1 MAMKAVI
8 QVRDAAFSY
17 GGPPVFEHVDLDIF
31 AGRVCCLMGMNGCGK
46 STLIDCMLG
55 VHECSSGQ
63 VLIGGE
69 AVGHLKPADLAKQ
82 VAYVPQVHDRTFP
95 YLVRD
100 IVLMGR
106 TAYQKGLS
114 APGEEDIARCEEAM
128 ERCGISNLADR
139 PYTMISGGEM
149 QMVMLTRALVQDT
162 PVIIMDEPTAHL
174 DFRNE
179 QIFLET
185 VVNLVKNRSIGVV
198 IATHSPN
205 QAFYFE
211 KAGLDIQ
218 VALMADASIRALGK
232 PSEVLNEELLGE
244 VYGMKVRIARIDLG
258 EDGMIS
264 QVIPMGVGLR
274 EHK

>member
-1 MAMKAVI
+1 MVMNAVI

-17 GGPPVFEHVDLDIF
+17 GGPLVFEHIDLDIYP
-31 AGRVCCLMGMNGCGK
+31 GRICCLMGVNGCGK

-55 VHECSSGQ
+55 IHKCSSGQ
-63 VLIGGE
+63 VLVRGE
-69 AVGHLKPADLAKQ
+69 SVTELKPADIAKQ
-82 VAYVPQVHDRTFP
+82 ISYVPQVHDRSFP

-106 TAYQKGLS
+106 TAYQKGFS
-114 APGEEDIARCEEAM
+114 APGQEDMKKCEEAM
-128 ERCGISNLADR
+128 QRCGIAHLADR
-139 PYTMISGGEM
+139 PYTQISGGEM

-162 PVIIMDEPTAHL
+162 PVIVMDEPTAHL

-185 VVNLVKNRSIGVV
+185 VADLVKNHLIGAV

-211 KAGLDIQ
+211 NAGVDTS
-218 VALMADASIRALGK
+218 VALMADASMRAMGR
-232 PSEVLNEELLGE
+232 PSEVLNEEMLQE
-244 VYGMKVRIARIDLG
+244 VYGMNVRIADIDLG
-258 EDGMIS
+258 EDGHIR
-264 QVIPMGVGLR
+264 QLIPVGTWR
-274 EHK
+274 ESGE

>member
-1 MAMKAVI
+1 MKAVI

-17 GGPPVFEHVDLDIF
+17 GEQPVFEHIDLDIF
-31 AGRVCCLMGMNGCGK
+31 PRRICCLMGMNGCGK

-63 VLIGGE
+63 VLIDGE
-69 AVGHLKPADLAKQ
+69 PVGKMKPADIAKQ
-82 VAYVPQVHDRTFP
+82 ISYVPQVHDRTFP

-106 TAYQKGLS
+106 TAYQKGIS
-114 APGEEDIARCEEAM
+114 APGQEDMALCEEAM
-128 ERCGISNLADR
+128 ERCGIYHLADR
-139 PYTMISGGEM
+139 PYTQISGGEM
-149 QMVMLTRALVQDT
+149 QMVMLTRALVQNT

-185 VVNLVKNRSIGVV
+185 VAALVKTRSIGAV

-211 KAGLDIQ
+211 NAGLDIQ
-218 VALMADASIRALGK
+218 VVLMANASIYAMGK
-232 PSEVLNEELLGE
+232 PSEVLSEEVLKE
-244 VYGMKVRIARIDLG
+244 VYGMDVRIADVDLG
-258 EDGMIS
+258 KDGHIR
-264 QVIPMGVGLR
+264 QLIPVRMLR
-274 EHK
+274 